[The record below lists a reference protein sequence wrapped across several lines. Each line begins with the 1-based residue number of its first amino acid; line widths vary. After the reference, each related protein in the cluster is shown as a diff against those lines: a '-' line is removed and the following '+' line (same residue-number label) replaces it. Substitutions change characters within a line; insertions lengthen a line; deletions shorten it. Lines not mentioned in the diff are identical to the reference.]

1 MPYWHDNGWMSGW
14 GYLLMTIGM
23 IVFWGVL
30 ICAAVVLFRH
40 FPRNGQR
47 HPAAAGGSPAARH
60 EQSPEQILAL
70 RYARGE
76 IDENEY
82 ATRLATLRGSA
93 RT

>member
-1 MPYWHDNGWMSGW
+1 MMYWYGNGDVSGW

-30 ICAAVVLFRH
+30 ITAGVALFRYLARS
-40 FPRNGQR
+40 PQQP
-47 HPAAAGGSPAARH
+47 PAAPGGQ
-60 EQSPEQILAL
+60 QSPEQILAE

-82 ATRLATLRGSA
+82 STRLATLRGAVRS
-93 RT
+93 